1 MFVPSHFEF
10 HLNEATANN
19 TAAMEMEEQLDALQP
34 QEGQT
39 DSFVSSP
46 LSPFSDDSPEH
57 LITEDV
63 FSKLAYEAPSPLL
76 ESAATWLTFESFG

>member
-1 MFVPSHFEF
+1 
-10 HLNEATANN
+10 
-19 TAAMEMEEQLDALQP
+19 MEMEEQLEALQP

-46 LSPFSDDSPEH
+46 LSPFSDDSLD

-63 FSKLAYEAPSPLL
+63 FSRLAYEAPSPLL

>member
-1 MFVPSHFEF
+1 VFVPSHFEF
-10 HLNEATANN
+10 HQNEATINS
-19 TAAMEMEEQLDALQP
+19 TAAMEMEEQLEALQP

-46 LSPFSDDSPEH
+46 LSPFSDDSLD

-63 FSKLAYEAPSPLL
+63 FSRLAYEAPSPLL